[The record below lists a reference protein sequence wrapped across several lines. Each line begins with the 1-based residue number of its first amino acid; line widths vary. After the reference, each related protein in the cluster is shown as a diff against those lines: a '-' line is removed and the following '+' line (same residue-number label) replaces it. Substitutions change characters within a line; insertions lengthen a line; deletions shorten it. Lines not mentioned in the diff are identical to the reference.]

1 MKEQVNITIYR
12 GSHQVGG
19 CCTTIKYKNSRIAI
33 DLGSPLNKKDKRKIH
48 AEGLTYG
55 EKAYDALFLT
65 HYHDDHTGEAHRALP
80 GIPIYIGACAKDILK
95 AYGRVREIAPRRRFL
110 WKRLCGIRAGQT
122 VTAGEF
128 RVTAIMSDHSAVD
141 SFMYLIEAGDKRILH
156 TGDFRLHGLRSAQLQ
171 EGISGL
177 GAIDVLITEGTALG
191 KETGPSQAKNGLM
204 EKKTCLSEVQIGKE
218 LACKAAEYKYCFV
231 LASPS
236 NLDRIRLIGAC
247 TEEDKKLVVS
257 RFQDCLIKIAERHGL
272 LDFGERIVPGG
283 ILRVRGLRNGI
294 FGKDLAKTGFV
305 RVIGTGMLS
314 RRTLRYFCEK
324 YPEDTCL
331 IYSTWKGYGNRKKVS
346 RLREVAGEHFC
357 TIHTSG
363 HVKKDDLNTFIETVN
378 PSNIIVIH
386 TECEDVTKSSIAY
399 RERIIKVSDG
409 KTISV

>member
-1 MKEQVNITIYR
+1 M
-12 GSHQVGG
+12 
-19 CCTTIKYKNSRIAI
+19 
-33 DLGSPLNKKDKRKIH
+33 
-48 AEGLTYG
+48 
-55 EKAYDALFLT
+55 
-65 HYHDDHTGEAHRALP
+65 
-80 GIPIYIGACAKDILK
+80 
-95 AYGRVREIAPRRRFL
+95 
-110 WKRLCGIRAGQT
+110 AGQT

-141 SFMYLIEAGDKRILH
+141 SFMYLIEAGGKRILH
-156 TGDFRLHGLRSAQLQ
+156 TGDFRFHGLRSAQLQ

-191 KETGPSQAKNGLM
+191 KEIGRSE
-204 EKKTCLSEVQIGKE
+204 EKIGAE
-218 LACKAAEYKYCFV
+218 ISRKADTYKYCFV

-236 NLDRIRLIGAC
+236 NLDRIYLAAKSAQNGKQFI
-247 TEEDKKLVVS
+247 VS
-257 RFQDCLIKIAERHGL
+257 RFQDCLMKIAERHGL
-272 LDFGERIVPGG
+272 LDFGERVSTGG
-283 ILRVRGLRNGI
+283 ILQVRGLRNGI

-314 RRTLRYFCEK
+314 RRTLRYFCKK

-346 RLREVAGEHFC
+346 RLREVAGEHFY
-357 TIHTSG
+357 TIHISG
-363 HVKKDDLNTFIETVN
+363 HVKEDDLSTFIETVN

-409 KTISV
+409 ETISV

>member
-19 CCTTIKYKNSRIAI
+19 CCTTIEYKNSRIAI

-95 AYGRVREIAPRRRFL
+95 AYGRVREIVPRRRFL

-191 KETGPSQAKNGLM
+191 KEIGRSE
-204 EKKTCLSEVQIGKE
+204 EKIGAE
-218 LACKAAEYKYCFV
+218 ISRKADTYKYCFV

-236 NLDRIRLIGAC
+236 NLDRIH
-247 TEEDKKLVVS
+247 LVAKSAQNGKQFIVS
-257 RFQDCLIKIAERHGL
+257 RFQDCLMKIAERHGL
-272 LDFGERIVPGG
+272 LDFGERVSTGG
-283 ILRVRGLRNGI
+283 ILQVRGLRNGI

-314 RRTLRYFCEK
+314 RRTLCYFCKK

-346 RLREVAGEHFC
+346 RLREVAGEHFY

-363 HVKKDDLNTFIETVN
+363 HVKENDLNTFIETVN

-409 KTISV
+409 ETISV